1 MLTPSVDDFLRLASA
16 EDERIQA
23 IPVYDEIS
31 ADLDTPISAFLR
43 AASGDY
49 SFLLESAEGGERW
62 GRYSFIGMD
71 PAFVVRATGTRCE
84 LIEQGRVVHTEDRAD
99 PLTFLEEQM
108 ARFAIA
114 RVPGL
119 PRFAGGAVGWFGYD
133 AVRWWEKLPDTRS
146 PAPDPFPTLVFA
158 VPRTLLVFD
167 NLRHRIQIVRI
178 VFHQGDARAE
188 HAEASEIIE
197 GLIEKMRGTVPARAR
212 KSGVAPAVDAIRGAE
227 PYKEAV
233 RTIKEYIA
241 AGDCIQ
247 VVPSHRFH
255 VGYDGAP
262 FDLYR
267 ALRTVN
273 PSPYMFYLNY
283 PEATLAGA
291 SPEVLVRVEDGE
303 MMVAPIAGTRKRG
316 KNEVED
322 QALEKDLLS
331 DPKELAEHVMLVD
344 LARND
349 LGRVGQIG
357 SVRVD
362 NFMHVERYSHVM
374 HIVSDVR
381 ARLASGKTS
390 YDAVRSTFPAGTL
403 SGAPK
408 VRAMQ
413 IIDEVEPSSR
423 ELYGGAVGYVGF
435 DGNVDLCIAIRTAWK
450 RKGIWSAQAGA
461 GIVADSDPDAEY
473 EETINKAGSIK
484 RALEVAKAD
493 R

>member
-1 MLTPSVDDFLRLASA
+1 V
-16 EDERIQA
+16 
-23 IPVYDEIS
+23 IPVFAEIS
-31 ADLDTPISAFLR
+31 GDLDTPVSAFLR
-43 AASGDY
+43 ASGGDY
-49 SFLLESAEGGERW
+49 SFLLESAEGGEKW

-71 PAFVVRATGTRCE
+71 PAFVVRATGHHCE
-84 LIEQGRVVHTEDRAD
+84 LVEEGRVVRSERRDD
-99 PLTFLEEQM
+99 PLSFLEEQM
-108 ARFAIA
+108 AKFAMA
-114 RVPGL
+114 RLPGL

-133 AVRWWEKLPDTRS
+133 AVRWWEKLPDAR
-146 PAPDPFPTLVFA
+146 PAPSSPFPTLVFA

-167 NLRHRIQIVRI
+167 NLRHRIQIVRL
-178 VFHQGDARAE
+178 VFHRGDAKAE
-188 HAEASEIIE
+188 YAEAATVVE
-197 GLIEKMRGTVPARAR
+197 GLIEKMR
-212 KSGVAPAVDAIRGAE
+212 APLPHPRERSRTAPEVEGLRSADA
-227 PYKEAV
+227 YKEAV
-233 RTIKEYIA
+233 NTIKEYIL

-247 VVPSHRFH
+247 VVPSHRFRLR
-255 VGYDGAP
+255 YDGAS

-283 PEATLAGA
+283 PEATLTGA

-303 MMVAPIAGTRKRG
+303 MMVAPIAGTRRRG
-316 KNEVED
+316 KSED
-322 QALEKDLLS
+322 EDKALEKDLLS

-362 NFMHVERYSHVM
+362 NFMHVQRYSHVM
-374 HIVSDVR
+374 HIVSEVR
-381 ARLASGKTS
+381 ARLAPGKSS
-390 YDAVRSTFPAGTL
+390 YDAVRSAFPAGTL

-413 IIDEVEPSSR
+413 IIDEVEPFSR
-423 ELYGGAVGYVGF
+423 ELYGGAVGYFGF
-435 DGNVDLCIAIRTAWK
+435 GGNIDLCIAIRTAW
-450 RKGIWSAQAGA
+450 RRDGVWNVQVGA

-473 EETINKAGSIK
+473 EETVSKAGAVL
-484 RALEVAKAD
+484 RAMELAKAD

>member
-1 MLTPSVDDFLRLASA
+1 MLTPSADEFARLIDPS
-16 EDERIQA
+16 EKRIQA
-23 IPVYDEIS
+23 IPVYAEIS
-31 ADLDTPISAFLR
+31 ADLDTPVSAYLR
-43 AASGDY
+43 AATGEY
-49 SFLLESAEGGERW
+49 TFLLESAEGGERW

-71 PAFVVRATGTRCE
+71 PAFIVRATGTHCE
-84 LIEQGRVVHTEDRAD
+84 LVERGRVAVSDERAD

-108 ARFAIA
+108 ARFAIT

-133 AVRWWEKLPDTRS
+133 AVRWWEKLPDRRPTSQRS
-146 PAPDPFPTLVFA
+146 FPTMVFA
-158 VPRTLLVFD
+158 VPRTLLIFD

-188 HAEASEIIE
+188 YDEAAR
-197 GLIEKMRGTVPARAR
+197 LIEQLIARMRGSIPMR
-212 KSGVAPAVDAIRGAE
+212 SPPSSLPPAVEAMHGPEA
-227 PYKEAV
+227 YKDAV

-255 VGYDGAP
+255 VDYDGAG

-283 PEATLAGA
+283 PEATVAGA

-316 KNEVED
+316 KTDAED
-322 QALEKDLLS
+322 KALEKDLIG
-331 DPKELAEHVMLVD
+331 DPKERAEHVMLVD

-349 LGRVGQIG
+349 LGRVGATG

-362 NFMHVERYSHVM
+362 NFMHVQRYSHVM
-374 HIVSDVR
+374 HIVSEVR
-381 ARLASGKTS
+381 ARLAPGKKS
-390 YDAVRSTFPAGTL
+390 YDAIRSAFPAGTL

-413 IIDEVEPSSR
+413 IIDELEPHSR
-423 ELYGGAVGYVGF
+423 DLYGGAVGYIGF
-435 DGNVDLCIAIRTAWK
+435 DGNVDLCIAIRTAW
-450 RKGIWSAQAGA
+450 RRDGVWTVQVGA
-461 GIVADSDPDAEY
+461 GIVSDSDPDAEY
-473 EETINKAGSIK
+473 EETVNKAGAVL